1 MSDAGARGHRW
12 SAGSRLELTDL
23 DVGAEIGRGAATV
36 VFRAQRHGRPYA
48 LKQLRGAAGHEP
60 EALASFRREAA
71 LMACVDHPGLRR
83 TRAVGL
89 LDGRPAL
96 VADLIDGAPLS
107 DLLTGGMLDQA
118 RVVTLGAEIAQAL
131 AAAHQAGLVHR
142 DLKPHNVMVPRSG
155 PAVLID
161 FGLAAR
167 AGKAV
172 AEDSAVGTFIY
183 SSPEQTGMLKRPVD
197 GRSDLYSLG
206 AVLFECLTGHPPYQS
221 PDVGALLRQ
230 HAAAP
235 IPDVRE
241 TRPDVDP
248 ALAEIVT
255 RLLAKDPDDRF
266 GSATELLT
274 ALRRCS
280 DAVAPGAP
288 MIWPLYGRDAELSAL
303 TSRWARARAG
313 AGGVAVVH
321 GPAGFGKTRLLEAV
335 TAAADGALV
344 LDVRCG
350 PDDTVP
356 LAALREA
363 LDRRIQRWR
372 ALPEDEWVATAQTV
386 RESALAA
393 GASLLKPLSA
403 GLADLLADV
412 PDIVAEGRDEQFVHA
427 VATFLIELSTR
438 LGPVLLRIDDAH
450 WLDDSGRRV
459 LAHLDRKLAGAPL
472 LVLIT
477 AAHDADTAPGEF
489 AAGADPVL
497 ALGALSDDDMAALV
511 ASRLPGAPVPGELAA
526 HVTARSGGVPL
537 SAIEYLRRLV
547 DGGLLVPHWDTWLLD
562 EEGLDALPIPADGLD
577 LVVSRLDELTDAERA
592 VLAVAAAVGGRFD
605 LDLTSAGGHC
615 AEDVATAV
623 EAATARRLV
632 EARAGGRYGF
642 VNPAVRQAL
651 LATLDPHDRRRLHAR
666 IARRLET
673 LDPAAREADHVYAV
687 AGHYAQADPAG
698 EAESVYRTSVAAG
711 RQALADQAPAEA
723 VTFLEQA
730 VQAADAHGLP
740 VAIDT
745 HHLLATAYLRA
756 GRLTQARERLD
767 LALAR
772 SDDPW
777 QRAAL
782 WTTLAELHNVAY
794 ADEEA
799 AKAVMAGLA
808 EIGRP
813 LPGNKLARVLSGFV
827 PAFGAAVVRRTGA
840 GFGTVRG
847 RRREEY
853 LIRARLLDTGAYA
866 AALGMRLDEVAAFA
880 QRALFVANRL
890 GPGAPLA
897 RAYAMVGFI
906 AVMVRLRGV
915 GLRCFARAARYAA
928 DLADPALVAYV
939 DFTRTVGLLFSG
951 SGDSGREWDEI
962 LDRHARWLEP
972 AQFIAGMGTLGMRQ
986 VLRGNPREAQAC
998 YERGI
1003 AVLPAGRE
1011 ISGTSLAALS
1021 VMIPAQQGHLGE
1033 AAAALADLQGSFDH
1047 DTAGI
1052 QQRRTLALAAMH
1064 SLVEQGEFGELF
1076 EAAVA
1081 DFERI
1086 AAGGGLM
1093 THHNWCYTYVA
1104 YGRLTQCRL
1113 APEPD
1118 AGLLAA
1124 AHAAVRELGRH
1135 TATPLLGV
1143 AHALTRAALL
1153 LLEGKYSAVLRLV
1166 DRIERKARPLDSPLV
1181 AFEIAR
1187 LRARALRRT
1196 GITGEAD
1203 RQAQWAHMIATR
1215 YGLESRARQVRAEF
1229 DITDATSAAPV
1240 TRMGERVTRTVV
1252 NRRMEALQQVSIA
1265 AASVLD
1271 PDRLA
1276 RIALDE
1282 TLRILGAERA
1292 LMFLV
1297 DDGGRVR
1304 PFVGRDAVG
1313 GDLDAVSDYGS
1324 SLVQRVAD
1332 TGEALV
1338 VTGTEHGASLG
1349 SESVVV
1355 HGLRSIMVAPVQFKG
1370 RLIGIVYLDSRM
1382 ARGIFTE
1389 DDVEVLTA
1397 ITSHVAVS
1405 LETARAAQLDLAV
1418 RTARRQQEL
1427 AETLR
1432 ASLAELTT
1440 ILDPAQLLHHLFT
1453 TLHTQLGAATA
1464 ALLRG
1469 GDSLTVTHLAGPA
1482 PGAVGRQVDPGTD
1495 RAWAALGAVES
1506 VTVLRAGQAPPVV
1519 AELLGDHPTTLVVP
1533 LVNRDGPVGVV
1544 LLAGRA
1550 FDDTARNVAATL
1562 TGQGMTAYHNAQLFT
1577 RVQELATTDELTGVH
1592 NRRHFFS
1599 LATALFGAARRGGHG
1614 LSAAMLDIDN
1624 FKKINDTYGH
1634 GVGDDVIR
1642 EVAHRIAAAL
1652 RESDILGRYGGEEF
1666 AVVLPDCADIDIAP
1680 LERIRSAV
1688 AAEPVLTRDGP
1699 VTVTISI
1706 GLAALNVHDDGL
1718 DQLLAR
1724 ADHALYE
1731 AKTGGRNKVIA
1742 V

>member
-1 MSDAGARGHRW
+1 MSDVEAPGRRL

-23 DVGAEIGRGAATV
+23 DVGAEIGRGAAAS
-36 VFRAQRHGRPYA
+36 VFRAERHGRPYA
-48 LKQLRGAAGHEP
+48 LKQQRGAAGHES
-60 EALASFRREAA
+60 EALAAFRREAA
-71 LMACVDHPGLRR
+71 LMACVDHPGLVR

-89 LDGRPAL
+89 YDGRPAL
-96 VADLIDGAPLS
+96 VTDLVDGASLADLLA
-107 DLLTGGMLDQA
+107 GGVLDQA
-118 RVVTLGAEIAQAL
+118 RVVTLGAEIAHAL

-155 PAVLID
+155 PAMLID

-197 GRSDLYSLG
+197 SRSDLYSLG
-206 AVLFECLTGHPPYQS
+206 AVLFECLAGNPPYRS
-221 PDVGALLRQ
+221 SDVGALLRQ

-235 IPDVRE
+235 IPDVRKI
-241 TRPDVDP
+241 RPDVDP
-248 ALAEIVT
+248 ELAEIVT

-266 GSATELLT
+266 GSAIELLA

-280 DAVAPGAP
+280 ADVAPGAP
-288 MIWPLYGRDAELSAL
+288 TIWPLYGRDAQLSAL
-303 TSRWARARAG
+303 TSRWAGARAG

-321 GPAGFGKTRLLEAV
+321 GPGGLGKTSLIEAV
-335 TAAADGALV
+335 TAAADAALV
-344 LDVRCG
+344 LDLRCG

-356 LAALREA
+356 LSALREA
-363 LDRRIQRWR
+363 LDRRIQQWR
-372 ALPEDEWVATAQTV
+372 ALPAAEWAATAQTV
-386 RESALAA
+386 RESAMVA
-393 GASLLKPLSA
+393 GAGLIKPLSA

-412 PDIVAEGRDEQFVHA
+412 PDIATEGRDEQFVHA
-427 VATFLIELSTR
+427 VATFLIELSVR
-438 LGPVLLRIDDAH
+438 LGPALLSIDDAH
-450 WLDDSGRRV
+450 WLDDTGRRV
-459 LAHLDRKLAGAPL
+459 LAHLDRGPGEAPL
-472 LVLIT
+472 LVLV
-477 AAHDADTAPGEF
+477 AVAHDGVTAPF
-489 AAGADPVL
+489 IAGADPVL
-497 ALGALSDDDMAALV
+497 ALGALPDDDMAALV
-511 ASRLPGAPVPGELAA
+511 ASRLPGAPVPAGLAA
-526 HVTARSGGVPL
+526 HITGRSGGVPL
-537 SAIEYLRRLV
+537 SAVEYLRRLI
-547 DGGLLVPHWDTWLLD
+547 DDGLLVPHWDTWQLD

-577 LVVSRLDELTDAERA
+577 LVVSRLDELTYAERS
-592 VLAVAAAVGGRFD
+592 VLAVAAAVGSRFD
-605 LDLTSAGGHC
+605 LDFVTSAGGFS
-615 AEDVATAV
+615 ADEVAAAV
-623 EAATARRLV
+623 EAAIGRRVV

-642 VNPAVRQAL
+642 VYPAVRRAL
-651 LATLDPHDRRRLHAR
+651 LATLDPADRRGLHAR
-666 IARRLET
+666 IARKLEM
-673 LDPAAREADHVYAV
+673 LYPADREADHVYVV
-687 AGHYAQADPAG
+687 AGHYAQAGAAD

-730 VQAADAHGLP
+730 ESAAESHGLP
-740 VAIDT
+740 VAVDT

-777 QRAAL
+777 QRASL
-782 WTTLAELHNVAY
+782 WTTLAELHNVSY
-794 ADEEA
+794 ADEDA
-799 AKAVMAGLA
+799 AKAVFAGLA

-813 LPGNKLARVLSGFV
+813 LPRNKLARVLSGFV
-827 PAFGAAVVRRTGA
+827 PALGAAVIRRTGI

-853 LIRARLLDTGAYA
+853 LVRARLLDTGAYS

-890 GPGAPLA
+890 GPGAPLT
-897 RAYAMVGFI
+897 RAYGMVGFI
-906 AVMVRLRGV
+906 AVMVRLRGI

-928 DLADPALVAYV
+928 ELADPALVAYV
-939 DFTRTVGLLFSG
+939 DFTRTMGLLFSG
-951 SGDSGREWDEI
+951 SGDSGREWEEM

-972 AQFIAGMGTLGMRQ
+972 AQFIAGVATAGMRQ

-998 YERGI
+998 YERAI
-1003 AVLPAGRE
+1003 AVLPPGRE
-1011 ISGTSLAALS
+1011 ISGTTLAALS

-1033 AAAALADLQGSFDH
+1033 AAAALADLQASFDH
-1047 DTAGI
+1047 DTASI
-1052 QQRRTLALAAMH
+1052 QQRRTLVLATMH

-1076 EAAVA
+1076 EAAAA
-1081 DFERI
+1081 DFERY
-1086 AAGGGLM
+1086 AAGGELM
-1093 THHNWCYTYVA
+1093 THHNWCYTYLA
-1104 YGRLTQCRL
+1104 YGRLTQCRQ
-1113 APEPD
+1113 ASGPD
-1118 AGLLAA
+1118 AKLLGA
-1124 AHAAVRELGRH
+1124 AHAAVRDLGRH
-1135 TATPLLGV
+1135 TATSLLRA
-1143 AHALTRAALL
+1143 AHGITRAALL
-1153 LLEGKYSAVLRLV
+1153 LLEGKYAAVLRLC

-1187 LRARALRRT
+1187 LRARVLHRT
-1196 GITGEAD
+1196 GITGEAE

-1215 YGLESRARQVRAEF
+1215 YGLEGRARQVRAEF
-1229 DITDATSAAPV
+1229 GITDATSASPG
-1240 TRMGERVTRTVV
+1240 TRLGERATRTVV
-1252 NRRMEALQQVSIA
+1252 SRRMEALQQVSIA

-1297 DDGGRVR
+1297 DDGGQVR

-1313 GDLDAVSDYGS
+1313 SDLDAVSDYGS
-1324 SLVQRVAD
+1324 SLVHRVAD

-1338 VTGTEHGASLG
+1338 VTGTEQGAALG

-1355 HGLRSIMVAPVQFKG
+1355 HGLRSIMVAPVQIKG

-1418 RTARRQQEL
+1418 RTARQQQEL

-1440 ILDPAQLLHHLFT
+1440 ILDPAQLLRQLFA
-1453 TLHTQLGAATA
+1453 TLHTQLGATTA
-1464 ALLRG
+1464 VLLRG
-1469 GDSLTVTHLAGPA
+1469 SDMLTVTDLAGPA
-1482 PGAVGRQVDPGTD
+1482 PGPVGGSVDPGTD
-1495 RAWAALGAVES
+1495 PAWAHLRAGGS
-1506 VTVLRAGQAPPVV
+1506 VTVLRGGKAPAAV
-1519 AELLGDHPTTLVVP
+1519 ADLVGVHPTTLVVP

-1544 LLAGRA
+1544 LLAGPA

-1562 TGQGMTAYHNAQLFT
+1562 TGQGMTAYDNAQLFT

-1599 LATALFGAARRGGHG
+1599 LATALVGVARRNGHG

-1652 RESDILGRYGGEEF
+1652 RESDVLGRYGGEEF
-1666 AVVLPDCADIDIAP
+1666 AVVLPGNAEVDVAP
-1680 LERIRSAV
+1680 LERIRLAV
-1688 AAEPVLTRDGP
+1688 ASEPVATRDGP
-1699 VTVTISI
+1699 VSVTISI
-1706 GLAALNVHDDGL
+1706 GLAGLDMRDDGL

-1724 ADHALYE
+1724 ADHALYQ
-1731 AKTGGRNKVIA
+1731 AKTGGRNQVIA

>member
-1 MSDAGARGHRW
+1 MSDVGVRGRRW

-23 DVGAEIGRGAATV
+23 EVDAEIGRGAATS
-36 VFRAQRHGRPYA
+36 VFRAERHGRPYA

-71 LMACVDHPGLRR
+71 LMACVDHPGLVR

-89 LDGRPAL
+89 HDGRPAL
-96 VADLIDGAPLS
+96 VTDLVDGASLADLLV
-107 DLLTGGMLDQA
+107 GGMLDQA
-118 RVVTLGAEIAQAL
+118 RVVTLGAEIARAL

-155 PAVLID
+155 PAMLID

-172 AEDSAVGTFIY
+172 AEDSAVGTFTY

-197 GRSDLYSLG
+197 SRSDLYSLG
-206 AVLFECLTGHPPYQS
+206 AVLFECLTGHPPYQGS
-221 PDVGALLRQ
+221 DVGALLRQ

-235 IPDVRE
+235 IPDVRKI
-241 TRPDVDP
+241 RPDVDP
-248 ALAEIVT
+248 ALAEIIT
-255 RLLAKDPDDRF
+255 RLLAKDPDDRY
-266 GSATELLT
+266 GSATELLA
-274 ALRRCS
+274 ALHRCS
-280 DAVAPGAP
+280 DAVVAGEPTN
-288 MIWPLYGRDAELSAL
+288 WPLYGRDAELSAL
-303 TSRWARARAG
+303 TTRWDRARAG
-313 AGGVAVVH
+313 AGGVAVIH
-321 GPAGFGKTRLLEAV
+321 GAGGLGKTRLVEAV
-335 TAAADGALV
+335 AAADDGALV

-356 LAALREA
+356 LVALREA
-363 LDRRIQRWR
+363 LDRRIQQWR
-372 ALPEDEWVATAQTV
+372 ALPADEWAAAAQAV
-386 RESALAA
+386 RESAMAA
-393 GASLLKPLSA
+393 GANLLKSLSA

-412 PDIVAEGRDEQFVHA
+412 PDTATEGRDEQFVHA
-427 VATFLIELSTR
+427 VATFLIELSR
-438 LGPVLLRIDDAH
+438 RVGPALLCVDDAH
-450 WLDDSGRRV
+450 WLDDTGRRV
-459 LAHLDRKLAGAPL
+459 LADLDRSLSEAPL
-472 LVLIT
+472 LVLI
-477 AAHDADTAPGEF
+477 AAADAAPGEF
-489 AAGADPVL
+489 AAAEPVL
-497 ALGALSDDDMAALV
+497 ALGALPDDDMAALV

-577 LVVSRLDELTDAERA
+577 LVVSRLDELTGADRA
-592 VLAVAAAVGGRFD
+592 VLAVAAAVGSRFD
-605 LDLTSAGGHC
+605 LDLVTAAGGLS
-615 AEDVATAV
+615 ADDVATAV
-623 EAATARRLV
+623 EAAIGRRLV
-632 EARAGGRYGF
+632 EARAAGRYGF
-642 VNPAVRQAL
+642 VYPAVRRAL
-651 LATLDPHDRRRLHAR
+651 LATMDPADRRGLHAR
-666 IARRLET
+666 IARQLES
-673 LDPAAREADHVYAV
+673 LDPARREADHVYAV

-698 EAESVYRTSVAAG
+698 EAEAVYRTSVAAG
-711 RQALADQAPAEA
+711 RQALADQAPADA

-730 VQAADAHGLP
+730 EHAADAHGLP
-740 VAIDT
+740 VDVDT

-756 GRLTQARERLD
+756 GRLSPARERLD

-777 QRAAL
+777 QRASL
-782 WTTLAELHNVAY
+782 WTTLAELHNVGY
-794 ADEEA
+794 ADEDA
-799 AKAVMAGLA
+799 AKAVFAGLA

-813 LPGNKLARVLSGFV
+813 LPRNKLARVFSGFG
-827 PAFGAAVVRRTGA
+827 PALGAALIRRTGI
-840 GFGTVRG
+840 GFGTVSG

-853 LIRARLLDTGAYA
+853 LIRARLLDTGAYS
-866 AALGMRLDEVAAFA
+866 AALGMRLDEVATFA

-890 GPGAPLA
+890 GPGAPLT

-928 DLADPALVAYV
+928 ELADPALVAYV
-939 DFTRTVGLLFSG
+939 DFTRTMGLLFSG
-951 SGDSGREWDEI
+951 SGDSAREWDEM

-972 AQFIAGMGTLGMRQ
+972 AQFIAGVATAGMRQ

-998 YERGI
+998 YERAI
-1003 AVLPAGRE
+1003 AVLPPGRE
-1011 ISGTSLAALS
+1011 ISGTTIAALS

-1033 AAAALADLQGSFDH
+1033 AAAALADLQESFDH

-1052 QQRRTLALAAMH
+1052 QQRRTLVLATMH

-1076 EAAVA
+1076 EAAAA
-1081 DFERI
+1081 DFAEF
-1086 AAGGGLM
+1086 ADSGELM
-1093 THHNWCYTYVA
+1093 THHNWCYTYLA
-1104 YGRLTQCRL
+1104 YGRLTQCRQ
-1113 APEPD
+1113 APD
-1118 AGLLAA
+1118 AKSLAA
-1124 AHAAVRELGRH
+1124 ARAAVRELGRH
-1135 TATPLLGV
+1135 TATSLLV
-1143 AHALTRAALL
+1143 AAHQITRAALL

-1187 LRARALRRT
+1187 LRARALYRT
-1196 GITGEAD
+1196 GVTGEAE

-1215 YGLESRARQVRAEF
+1215 YGLEGRARQVRAEF
-1229 DITDATSAAPV
+1229 GITDATSAAPG
-1240 TRMGERVTRTVV
+1240 TRIGERATRTVV

-1297 DDGGRVR
+1297 DDAGRVR
-1304 PFVGRDAVG
+1304 PFVGRDAAG
-1313 GDLDAVSDYGS
+1313 ADLDAVTDYGS
-1324 SLVQRVAD
+1324 SLVHRVAD

-1349 SESVVV
+1349 SESVVA
-1355 HGLRSIMVAPVQFKG
+1355 HGLRSIMVAPVQIKG

-1418 RTARRQQEL
+1418 RTARQQQEL

-1440 ILDPAQLLHHLFT
+1440 ILDPAQLLHQLFV
-1453 TLHTQLGAATA
+1453 TLHTQLGAETA

-1469 GDSLTVTHLAGPA
+1469 DDQLTVTHLTGPA
-1482 PGAVGRQVDPGTD
+1482 PGLVGHQVDLRTD
-1495 RAWAALGAVES
+1495 PAWTRLPTGES
-1506 VTVLRAGQAPPVV
+1506 VTVLRDGKAPAAV
-1519 AELLGDHPTTLVVP
+1519 AELLGAHAATLVVP
-1533 LVNRDGPVGVV
+1533 LVNRDGRVGVV
-1544 LLAGRA
+1544 LLAGPS

-1599 LATALFGAARRGGHG
+1599 LAAALFGVARRSGHG

-1624 FKKINDTYGH
+1624 FKRINDTYGH

-1642 EVAHRIAAAL
+1642 EVAHRIASAL

-1666 AVVLPDCADIDIAP
+1666 AVFLPGADLDIAP
-1680 LERIRSAV
+1680 LERIRLAV
-1688 AAEPVLTRDGP
+1688 AAEPVATRDGP

-1706 GLAALNVHDDGL
+1706 GLAALGTHDDGL

-1724 ADHALYE
+1724 ADHALYQ
-1731 AKTGGRNKVIA
+1731 AKTGGRNKVVA

>member
-1 MSDAGARGHRW
+1 MSDAGAGGHRW
-12 SAGSRLELTDL
+12 SAGSRLDLTDL
-23 DVGAEIGRGAATV
+23 VVGAEIGRGAATS
-36 VFRAQRHGRPYA
+36 VFRAARRGQPYA

-71 LMACVDHPGLRR
+71 LMACVDHPGLVR

-89 LDGRPAL
+89 HDGRPAL
-96 VADLIDGAPLS
+96 VTDLVDGASLADLLA
-107 DLLTGGMLDQA
+107 GGMLDQV
-118 RVVTLGAEIAQAL
+118 RVVTLGAEIAHAL

-142 DLKPHNVMVPRSG
+142 DLKPQNVMVPRSG
-155 PAVLID
+155 PAMLID

-197 GRSDLYSLG
+197 SRSDLYSLG
-206 AVLFECLTGHPPYQS
+206 VVLFECLTGHPPYQG
-221 PDVGALLRQ
+221 PDVGALLRH

-235 IPDVRE
+235 IPDVRKS
-241 TRPDVDP
+241 RPDADP
-248 ALAEIVT
+248 VLAEIVT
-255 RLLAKDPDDRF
+255 RLLAKDPDDRY
-266 GSATELLT
+266 GSATELLA
-274 ALRRCS
+274 ALGRCS
-280 DAVAPGAP
+280 DAVAAEGPTN
-288 MIWPLYGRDAELSAL
+288 WPLYGRDADLSAL
-303 TSRWARARAG
+303 ESRWARARAG

-321 GPAGFGKTRLLEAV
+321 GPSGLGKTRLLEAV

-344 LDVRCG
+344 LDARCG

-356 LAALREA
+356 LAALRET
-363 LDRRIQRWR
+363 LDRCIRKWR
-372 ALPEDEWVATAQTV
+372 ALPADEWAATAQTV
-386 RESALAA
+386 RESAMAA

-412 PDIVAEGRDEQFVHA
+412 PDTAAGGRDEQFVHA

-438 LGPVLLRIDDAH
+438 VGPTLLCIDDAH
-450 WLDDSGRRV
+450 WLDDTSRRV
-459 LAHLDRKLAGAPL
+459 LADLDRTLSDAPL
-472 LVLIT
+472 LVLV
-477 AAHDADTAPGEF
+477 AVANDADTAPGGF

-537 SAIEYLRRLV
+537 SAIEYLRHLV
-547 DGGLLVPHWDTWLLD
+547 DSGLLVPHWDTWLLD
-562 EEGLDALPIPADGLD
+562 EEGLDALPVPADGLD

-592 VLAVAAAVGGRFD
+592 VLAVAAAVGSRFD
-605 LDLTSAGGHC
+605 LDLVTAAGGRS
-615 AEDVATAV
+615 ADAVATAV
-623 EAATARRLV
+623 EAAIGRRLV
-632 EARAGGRYGF
+632 EARAAGRYGF
-642 VNPAVRQAL
+642 VYPAVRRAL
-651 LATLDPHDRRRLHAR
+651 LATLDPTGRRDLHAR
-666 IARRLET
+666 IARQLET
-673 LDPAAREADHVYAV
+673 LDPREADHVYAV
-687 AGHYAQADPAG
+687 AGHYAQADPAA
-698 EAESVYRTSVAAG
+698 EAEAVYRTSVAAG

-730 VQAADAHGLP
+730 EHAANAHGLT
-740 VAIDT
+740 VDIDT

-767 LALAR
+767 LALAH

-777 QRAAL
+777 QRAAV
-782 WTTLAELHNVAY
+782 WTTIAELHNVGY

-799 AKAVMAGLA
+799 AKAVFAGLA

-813 LPGNKLARVLSGFV
+813 LPRNKLARVVSGFL
-827 PAFGAAVVRRTGA
+827 PALGAAVIRRTGI

-853 LIRARLLDTGAYA
+853 LVRARLLDTGAYS
-866 AALGMRLDEVAAFA
+866 AALGMRMDEVAAFA

-890 GPGAPLA
+890 GPGAQLT

-906 AVMVRLRGV
+906 GVMVRLRGV

-928 DLADPALVAYV
+928 ELADPALVAYV
-939 DFTRTVGLLFSG
+939 DFTRTMGLLFSG
-951 SGDSGREWDEI
+951 SGDSGQEWNEM

-972 AQFIAGMGTLGMRQ
+972 AQFIAGVATAGMRQ

-998 YERGI
+998 YERAI
-1003 AVLPAGRE
+1003 AVLPTGRE
-1011 ISGTSLAALS
+1011 ISGTTLAALS

-1033 AAAALADLQGSFDH
+1033 AAAALADLQESFDH
-1047 DTAGI
+1047 EAASV
-1052 QQRRTLALAAMH
+1052 QQRRTLVLATMH

-1076 EAAVA
+1076 EAAAA
-1081 DFERI
+1081 DWERF
-1086 AAGGGLM
+1086 AEGGELM
-1093 THHNWCYTYVA
+1093 THHHWCYMYLA
-1104 YGRLTQCRL
+1104 YGRLAQCRQ
-1113 APEPD
+1113 ASEPD
-1118 AGLLAA
+1118 PRLLTAA
-1124 AHAAVRELGRH
+1124 RAAVRELGRH
-1135 TATPLLGV
+1135 TATSLLRA
-1143 AHALTRAALL
+1143 AHEITRAALL
-1153 LLEGKYSAVLRLV
+1153 LVEGKYTAVLRLC

-1187 LRARALRRT
+1187 LRARVLHRT

-1203 RQAQWAHMIATR
+1203 RHAQWAHMIATR
-1215 YGLESRARQVRAEF
+1215 YGLEGRARQVRAEF
-1229 DITDATSAAPV
+1229 GITDATSAAPG
-1240 TRMGERVTRTVV
+1240 TRMGERATRTVV
-1252 NRRMEALQQVSIA
+1252 SRRMEALQQVSIA

-1297 DDGGRVR
+1297 DDGRVR
-1304 PFVGRDAVG
+1304 PFVGRDAAG

-1324 SLVQRVAD
+1324 SLVHRVAD

-1355 HGLRSIMVAPVQFKG
+1355 HGLRSIMVAPVQLKG

-1418 RTARRQQEL
+1418 RTARQAQEL

-1440 ILDPAQLLHHLFT
+1440 ILDPAQLLHQLFA
-1453 TLHTQLGAATA
+1453 TLHTQLGATTA

-1469 GDSLTVTHLAGPA
+1469 TDPLTVTHLAGPA
-1482 PGAVGRQVDPGTD
+1482 PGLVGGTVDPGTD
-1495 RAWAALGAVES
+1495 PAWTRLCTNES
-1506 VTVLRAGQAPPVV
+1506 ATVLRDGKVPAAV
-1519 AELLGDHPTTLVVP
+1519 AEVLGVHPTTLVVP
-1533 LVNRDGPVGVV
+1533 LVNRDGPVGLV
-1544 LLAGRA
+1544 LLGGPA

-1562 TGQGMTAYHNAQLFT
+1562 TGQGMTAYDNAQLFT

-1599 LATALFGAARRGGHG
+1599 LAAALFGVARRSGHG

-1642 EVAHRIAAAL
+1642 EVARRIAAAL

-1666 AVVLPDCADIDIAP
+1666 AVFLPGFVDTETTA
-1680 LERIRSAV
+1680 LERIRLAV
-1688 AAEPVLTRDGP
+1688 AAEPVATRDGP

-1706 GLAALNVHDDGL
+1706 GLASLNAHDDGL

-1724 ADHALYE
+1724 ADHALYQ
-1731 AKTGGRNKVIA
+1731 AKTAGRNQVIA